1 MNKIVFDKKLEK
13 KKLNKPVLNVKNK
26 DSSKRLEK
34 EKIVKRFLHSS
45 KEEYVSS
52 WNFLYTFLFFCLIF
66 GLLIFNLVKL
76 QVVEG
81 GLMLERSKTNKVRI
95 TPIEAFRGVIFDSTG
110 KKLVE
115 NIASVDVYVLLDS
128 FKEKEGINDAKLEK
142 VLNTIGGILGDS
154 WKKGD
159 NSEYSSLIEMVYS
172 VLEKDEYANKVLL
185 ASDVNNDQVI
195 KIKAKKEELVGIVI
209 DDGSKRSYTSGEAF
223 SHVLGYTSQASE
235 KDLQEFS
242 WLSIGSI
249 VGKTGVERL
258 YEQQLHG
265 TDGKLAEEVDVY
277 GRSLSQQ
284 PYKVSEPVSGKNL
297 YLTIN
302 GDVQNKVYEILGKSV
317 KKYDAA
323 GGAVVIED
331 VNNGEILSIVSYP
344 SYDNN
349 LFVNGITQEEYSRL
363 ITHPQNPLL
372 DRPISAQL
380 PPGSTFKTI
389 VAAAGLESGVITKN
403 TRYLSRTGYTFSNG
417 APFKEFQNHAYG
429 SLNVVDALMVS
440 SNIFFCEMIRDW
452 NMNELVP
459 YLERFGIGQYTGV
472 DLPGEMSGRLPS
484 PENKRK
490 LAQTISPWLEEVWY
504 PEGDSCNSVIG
515 QGITLVTPIQMSN
528 WIAAIANGGTLYTPH
543 VGKKFVDENGLEFP
557 IEYDV
562 IRENVVSDKSLK
574 IVREGMWSVVNG
586 SRGIAKALSTT
597 GVTVAAKTG
606 TAEFGKVNEKGEYED
621 THAWVTGFFPYENP
635 KYSFSLLLEDGG
647 TSANAVATIK
657 EIITWMVQ
665 NGLAD

>member
-1 MNKIVFDKKLEK
+1 
-13 KKLNKPVLNVKNK
+13 
-26 DSSKRLEK
+26 
-34 EKIVKRFLHSS
+34 
-45 KEEYVSS
+45 
-52 WNFLYTFLFFCLIF
+52 
-66 GLLIFNLVKL
+66 
-76 QVVEG
+76 
-81 GLMLERSKTNKVRI
+81 
-95 TPIEAFRGVIFDSTG
+95 
-110 KKLVE
+110 
-115 NIASVDVYVLLDS
+115 
-128 FKEKEGINDAKLEK
+128 
-142 VLNTIGGILGDS
+142 
-154 WKKGD
+154 
-159 NSEYSSLIEMVYS
+159 
-172 VLEKDEYANKVLL
+172 
-185 ASDVNNDQVI
+185 
-195 KIKAKKEELVGIVI
+195 
-209 DDGSKRSYTSGEAF
+209 
-223 SHVLGYTSQASE
+223 VLGYTSQASE

-242 WLSIGSI
+242 WLSMGSI
-249 VGKTGVERL
+249 VGKTGVERS

-277 GRSLSQQ
+277 GRSISQQ

-349 LFVNGITQEEYSRL
+349 LFVSGITQEEYTHL

-417 APFKEFQNHAYG
+417 APFKEFGNHAYG

-459 YLERFGIGQYTGV
+459 YLEKLGIGQYTGI
-472 DLPGEMSGRLPS
+472 DLPGEMPGRLPS

-543 VGKKFVDENGLEFP
+543 VGKKFIDENGLEFP
-557 IEYDV
+557 IEYNV

-606 TAEFGKVNEKGEYED
+606 TAEFGKVNEEGEYED

-657 EIITWMVQ
+657 EIIIWMVQ

>member
-1 MNKIVFDKKLEK
+1 MNKIVFDKKLEQK
-13 KKLNKPVLNVKNK
+13 ELNKPVLNVKSEDN
-26 DSSKRLEK
+26 SKRGGK
-34 EKIVKRFLHSS
+34 EKIVKKFLRSS

-81 GLMLERSKTNKVRI
+81 GQMLERSKTNKVRI

-142 VLNTIGGILGDS
+142 VLDTLGGILGDS

-159 NSEYSSLIEMVYS
+159 NREYSSLIEIVYS
-172 VLEKDEYANKVLL
+172 VLEKDKYPNKVLL

-235 KDLQEFS
+235 KDLLEFS
-242 WLSIGSI
+242 WLSMGSI
-249 VGKTGVERL
+249 VGKTGVERS

-277 GRSLSQQ
+277 GRSISQQ

-349 LFVNGITQEEYSRL
+349 LFVSGITQEEYTHL

-389 VAAAGLESGVITKN
+389 VA
-403 TRYLSRTGYTFSNG
+403 LSLI
-417 APFKEFQNHAYG
+417 H
-429 SLNVVDALMVS
+429 
-440 SNIFFCEMIRDW
+440 I
-452 NMNELVP
+452 
-459 YLERFGIGQYTGV
+459 
-472 DLPGEMSGRLPS
+472 
-484 PENKRK
+484 
-490 LAQTISPWLEEVWY
+490 
-504 PEGDSCNSVIG
+504 
-515 QGITLVTPIQMSN
+515 
-528 WIAAIANGGTLYTPH
+528 
-543 VGKKFVDENGLEFP
+543 
-557 IEYDV
+557 
-562 IRENVVSDKSLK
+562 
-574 IVREGMWSVVNG
+574 
-586 SRGIAKALSTT
+586 
-597 GVTVAAKTG
+597 
-606 TAEFGKVNEKGEYED
+606 
-621 THAWVTGFFPYENP
+621 
-635 KYSFSLLLEDGG
+635 
-647 TSANAVATIK
+647 
-657 EIITWMVQ
+657 
-665 NGLAD
+665 